1 MATSSAMST
10 DNQYIKYTIT
20 ITQNSRNISKNTSN
34 VTVSVRV
41 YRTNTGY
48 TTYGTGTVYCTIDG
62 TQYTSSITSDQ
73 KITSS
78 GITLFSKTLDIA
90 HGSDGK
96 KTLTCS
102 AYISHSRFT
111 SSSQSFSSTL
121 VAIPRQANIL
131 TAPNFTD
138 EENPTIT
145 YSNSA
150 GSSVDTLQAC
160 ISLDGSKADIAY
172 RDIGKTG
179 SSYTFTLTDAER
191 NVLRNAC
198 TTANSRK
205 VYFYI
210 KTVISGT
217 TYYSK
222 LQKTLTIVNATPK
235 ITTTVQDT
243 NESALAFTGSNQKM
257 IKGYNTIVAE
267 IVAETYKGA
276 TVKSYSITNGTNTVN
291 ASSATF
297 ANSENN
303 KFVLEVTDSRGNKV
317 SNTITLEMIDY
328 VPLTCNVDASIA
340 LSTGDST
347 KAYVK
352 YRVYGNYFNDSLGSV
367 KNELSSIVNVVGDET
382 SVKADVEEIT
392 FDGNTYSITGSVTGL
407 DYEKQYAVL
416 AYVSDKLSKNVSN
429 ISKRLKAI
437 PVFDWGENDFNF
449 NVDVAIKNK
458 PIADFVV
465 EQGIEGIWAYRK
477 WNSGIAECWGKATFD
492 NITFDST
499 WGTLYTNALE
509 QIDYPFEFTEVPV
522 ETANLLHNG
531 ESNACWLY
539 TESNSGGCNTTT
551 QTAIYSVAR
560 PTATSATNTYNIHFH
575 VIGKWK

>member
-10 DNQYIKYTIT
+10 SNQYIKYKIA
-20 ITQNSRNISKNTSN
+20 IVQNSQNIAKNTSN
-34 VTVSVRV
+34 VTVSVSA

-62 TQYTSSITSDQ
+62 KQYTAAITSDQ

-78 GITLFSKTLDIA
+78 GITLFSKTLDIT

-102 AYISHSRFT
+102 AYISHSMFT
-111 SSSQSFSSTL
+111 SSSQSYKSTL
-121 VAIPRQANIL
+121 STIPRQANIS

-150 GSSVDTLQAC
+150 GNSVSTLQAC

-172 RDIGKTG
+172 RDVSKTG
-179 SSYTFTLTDAER
+179 SSYTFALTDAER

-205 VYFYI
+205 VFFYV
-210 KTVISGT
+210 KTVIGET

-235 ITTTVQDT
+235 ITTSVQDT
-243 NESALAFTGSNQKM
+243 SESALAFTGNGQKM
-257 IKGYNTIVAE
+257 IKGQNAIAAE

-276 TVKSYSITNGTNTVN
+276 TVKSYSITNGTNTVHT
-291 ASSATF
+291 SSATF
-297 ANSENN
+297 LNSENN
-303 KFVLEVTDSRGNKV
+303 KFVLEVTDSRGNKA
-317 SNTITLEMIDY
+317 SNTVTLEMIDY
-328 VPLTCNVDASIA
+328 VPLTCNVEAGIA
-340 LSTGDST
+340 LSAGDST

-352 YRVYGNYFNDSLGSV
+352 YRVYGNYFNGFLGSV
-367 KNELSSIVNVVGDET
+367 QNELSPMINVVGDELP
-382 SVKADVEEIT
+382 VEAEVEEIT
-392 FDGNTYSITGSVTGL
+392 FDGNTYSITGSVTDL
-407 DYEKQYAVL
+407 DYEKQYTVQ
-416 AYVSDKLSKNVSN
+416 AYISDKLIRDVSN
-429 ISKRLKAI
+429 SSKILKAI
-437 PVFDWGENDFNF
+437 PVFDWGEKDFNF
-449 NVDVAIKNK
+449 NVDVSIKNN

-465 EQGIEGIWAYRK
+465 EQGIKGIWTYRK
-477 WNSGIAECWGKATFD
+477 WNSGIAECWGKATFN
-492 NITFDST
+492 NITFSST
-499 WGTLYTNALE
+499 WGTLYTSALKKV
-509 QIDYPFEFTEVPV
+509 DYPFEFVDIPV

-531 ESNACWLY
+531 ASNACWPY

-551 QTAIYSVAR
+551 QTAQYSIAR
-560 PTATSATNTYNIHFH
+560 TTATSATNTYNIHFH

>member
-1 MATSSAMST
+1 MATSSAMNTS
-10 DNQYIKYTIT
+10 NQYIKYKIE
-20 ITQNSRNISKNTSN
+20 IVQNSRNISKNTSN

-62 TQYTSSITSDQ
+62 TQYTSAITSDQ

-78 GITLFSKTLDIA
+78 GITLFSETLDIA

-102 AYISHSRFT
+102 AYINHSRFT

-131 TAPNFTD
+131 TAQNFTD

-150 GSSVDTLQAC
+150 GDTATTLQAY
-160 ISLDGSKADIAY
+160 IYASDDATILVGGKDLN
-172 RDIGKTG
+172 KTG
-179 SSYTFTLTDAER
+179 TSYTFNLTDAER
-191 NVLRNAC
+191 TTLRNAC
-198 TTANSRK
+198 TASNSCTVK
-205 VYFYI
+205 FYI
-210 KTVISGT
+210 KTVLAGV
-217 TYYSK
+217 TYWSNAVN
-222 LQKTLTIVNATPK
+222 KTLTIVNATPK
-235 ITTTVQDT
+235 ITTTVKDT
-243 NESALAFTGSNQKM
+243 NESALALTGSNQKM

-291 ASSATF
+291 ASSTTLT
-297 ANSENN
+297 NSEND
-303 KFVLEVTDSRGNKV
+303 KFVLEVTDSRGNKA

-352 YRVYGNYFNDSLGSV
+352 YRVYGNYFNGSLGSV
-367 KNELSSIVNVVGDET
+367 KNELSQIINVVGDEV

-416 AYVSDKLSKNVSN
+416 AYVSDKLAKNVSN

-437 PVFDWGENDFNF
+437 PVFDWGEEDFNF
-449 NVDVAIKNK
+449 NVDVSIKNN
-458 PIADFVV
+458 PIVDFVV
-465 EQGIEGIWAYRK
+465 EQGTDGIWTYRK
-477 WNSGIAECWGKATFD
+477 WYSGVAECWGTSETVEAD
-492 NITFDST
+492 ITST
-499 WGTLYTNALE
+499 WGNLYSLDDAITSYS
-509 QIDYPFEFTEVPV
+509 YPFQFVEEPVVTITPYRGTGANFWVFTGTPG
-522 ETANLLHNG
+522 TSS
-531 ESNACWLY
+531 ESPTVSL
-539 TESNSGGCNTTT
+539 
-551 QTAIYSVAR
+551 VR
-560 PTATSATNTYNIHFH
+560 PTSSTVYTKVHYY
-575 VIGKWK
+575 VKGKWK